1 MIKAPNLEPRA
12 ITPELRRKMNLAG
25 IVFFIFALILIAFL
39 THNFSK
45 EYDPAHRAIKDKE
58 AMEIKAAKKAA
69 EAKKFAESQAAQ
81 SQSVNPP
88 AAPTSPQT
96 LPVPPKQP

>member
-1 MIKAPNLEPRA
+1 MFKAPNLEPRV
-12 ITPELRRKMNLAG
+12 ITPDLRRKMNLAG
-25 IVFFIFALILIAFL
+25 IVFFILALLLIAFL

-69 EAKKFAESQAAQ
+69 EAKKFAEAQAAQ
-81 SQSVNPP
+81 QQANPAP
-88 AAPTSPQT
+88 AVTPAQPI
-96 LPVPPKQP
+96 PVPPKQP